1 MKNGIYAI
9 VLLILTSTLFTNC
22 TDSTNSEE
30 NNAKLSVYLTDAG
43 APYDSVIIV
52 FSEISAHIDSEWIQ
66 ILHDPVNIDL
76 LQYQNNHDTTDF
88 LDQMLLQNLI
98 PKITQPTRIGQTSA
112 TLIDHIFTD
121 IDNSQCL
128 AGTFTTD
135 ITDHFSNFIVI
146 DKKHLQKSPPH
157 TTIYRSMTDQQIN
170 NLNTSLRKL

>member
-1 MKNGIYAI
+1 MSKVDII
-9 VLLILTSTLFTNC
+9 KREKKSILITGDL
-22 TDSTNSEE
+22 
-30 NNAKLSVYLTDAG
+30 
-43 APYDSVIIV
+43 
-52 FSEISAHIDSEWIQ
+52 
-66 ILHDPVNIDL
+66 NIDL

-121 IDNSQCL
+121 IGNSRRCL
-128 AGTFTTD
+128 AGTFITD

-146 DKKHLQKSPPH
+146 DKKHLQTSPPH